1 MTHSSVEKIIPS
13 HPSSDGD
20 GVKIRRVG
28 LFNQPGA
35 DPFLMMDELLSDNP
49 DDFIGGFPPH
59 PHRGM
64 ETLTY
69 LIHGSLEHQD
79 HMGNKGLIN
88 SGGAQWMSAGRGVIH
103 SEMPA
108 REMKQ
113 LHGFQLWINLPA
125 ENKMQTPDYRDVSAE
140 EIPQIAGDHWS
151 AKLIAGDWDINGV
164 TGTGPLDTSLLVL
177 TRTWVSILNRVVKAS
192 PLLALPAGKVEIA
205 ALRRCYDNHVLRRN
219 SQSSQMLLQLRSLR
233 CHQLLLIA
241 LMGIQQQGLEFGREN
256 IVPVFDVGSKRCV
269 HHGFHLLHRAFQDLR
284 GFGWV
289 RRALVLGNPIYFS
302 FDSINI
308 KSSYF
313 VYVCVAPV
321 AKRAAVRAA
330 AVGFYK
336 TTRNL

>member
-1 MTHSSVEKIIPS
+1 MSLCNIEKIIPS

-35 DPFLMMDELLSDNP
+35 DPFLMLDELLSDNP

-69 LIHGSLEHQD
+69 LIHGSLEHRD

-125 ENKMQTPDYRDVSAE
+125 ANKMQASDYRDVPDA
-140 EIPQIAGDHWS
+140 EIPKISGAGWQ
-151 AKLIAGDWDINGV
+151 AKIIAGDWDFNGTKV
-164 TGTGPLDTSLLVL
+164 TGPLDNLAAESAYADVQIDEGNELTIPVTEEQKVIAFIYKGQLDTSPAAPEKSMLVFTQGDTL
-177 TRTWVSILNRVVKAS
+177 KLKALQDTGLIL
-192 PLLALPAGKVEIA
+192 
-205 ALRRCYDNHVLRRN
+205 
-219 SQSSQMLLQLRSLR
+219 
-233 CHQLLLIA
+233 
-241 LMGIQQQGLEFGREN
+241 
-256 IVPVFDVGSKRCV
+256 
-269 HHGFHLLHRAFQDLR
+269 LR
-284 GFGWV
+284 GTPIREPIAHYGPFVMNTMEEIEQAIIDYNNGTFGNE
-289 RRALVLGNPIYFS
+289 AFS
-302 FDSINI
+302 
-308 KSSYF
+308 
-313 VYVCVAPV
+313 
-321 AKRAAVRAA
+321 
-330 AVGFYK
+330 
-336 TTRNL
+336 

>member
-164 TGTGPLDTSLLVL
+164 TGTGPLDKLAAEAAYADIQL
-177 TRTWVSILNRVVKAS
+177 TDGQEVSIKVPEHQKVIAFVYQGQLETSPAAPEKSMLIFNATDNLTLKAS
-192 PLLALPAGKVEIA
+192 QDS
-205 ALRRCYDNHVLRRN
+205 R
-219 SQSSQMLLQLRSLR
+219 
-233 CHQLLLIA
+233 LI
-241 LMGIQQQGLEFGREN
+241 L
-256 IVPVFDVGSKRCV
+256 
-269 HHGFHLLHRAFQDLR
+269 LR
-284 GFGWV
+284 GT
-289 RRALVLGNPIYFS
+289 PIRE
-302 FDSINI
+302 
-308 KSSYF
+308 
-313 VYVCVAPV
+313 PV
-321 AKRAAVRAA
+321 AHYGPFVMNTMDEIEQAIIDYNK
-330 AVGFYK
+330 GNFG
-336 TTRNL
+336 NG